1 MRRSN
6 IPNKLDIWF
15 YSIDWRGNFKG
26 ILIVLT
32 ISVCFCGAFFYSDI
46 SHAIKLQKYKGE
58 VVGQLLSYKENKHLS
73 QSQTG
78 NKIKTLNYEIEYS
91 FNVNG
96 KNYYVKTT
104 LTEHS
109 TDLIE
114 LAKIRSGKIPL
125 IVKYNIENPEENT
138 ISID

>member
-1 MRRSN
+1 
-6 IPNKLDIWF
+6 
-15 YSIDWRGNFKG
+15 
-26 ILIVLT
+26 
-32 ISVCFCGAFFYSDI
+32 
-46 SHAIKLQKYKGE
+46 
-58 VVGQLLSYKENKHLS
+58 
-73 QSQTG
+73 
-78 NKIKTLNYEIEYS
+78 
-91 FNVNG
+91 VNG